1 MQRVAIETW
10 SELGGDP
17 LEWKGPDPVK
27 FQGGRGVCLIEKSL
41 LHFLLR
47 LLSCI
52 HLHRSQLPRY
62 LRISVLHSCMLASSY
77 SLPGTVLLCCCCW
90 WLGSGLDGS
99 AGQCLGGLQNSPGVS
114 LPVPGK
120 ACSRWLYPET
130 SCCIQG
136 RSRGKLLALSTSTLP
151 LLPSYPSRRVHTKGE
166 IALKIS
172 SN

>member
-1 MQRVAIETW
+1 MMRRVATETG

-27 FQGGRGVCLIEKSL
+27 FQAGGGVCLFEKSR

-47 LLSCI
+47 LLSCS
-52 HLHRSQLPRY
+52 HLRRSQWPPY

-77 SLPGTVLLCCCCW
+77 SLPGTGLLCCCW

-99 AGQCLGGLQNSPGVS
+99 AVKCLGGLQNSPGAS

-120 ACSRWLYPET
+120 AYSRWL
-130 SCCIQG
+130 
-136 RSRGKLLALSTSTLP
+136 
-151 LLPSYPSRRVHTKGE
+151 
-166 IALKIS
+166 
-172 SN
+172 